1 MGFNWGG
8 AGSGAVSGAT
18 AGSAFGP
25 WGTAIGGAAG
35 GLMGGLS
42 GGGKSSGMTQEG
54 LDRAMQP
61 LNQIPGTMKPYYD
74 PYINA
79 GTSAIPGYQDMMKQ
93 LMQNPNEFL
102 SKMGQSYQA
111 SPGYQWNVGQQ
122 EKAISNANAAG
133 GLAGSPQHERQNAEM
148 VQGLAGKD
156 YNDYM
161 NRIMQAF
168 GFGAAGTE
176 GLIKQGGA
184 MSSDL
189 ATNLANALIQKSN
202 LQYAGEANINQGG
215 GGMFG

>member
-8 AGSGAVSGAT
+8 AGSGAASGAT

-25 WGTAIGGAAG
+25 WGTAIGAGVG
-35 GLMGGLS
+35 GLMGGFS
-42 GGGKSSGMTQEG
+42 GGKSSGMTQEG

-61 LNQIPGTMKPYYD
+61 INQIPGTMKPYYD

-79 GTSAIPGYQDMMKQ
+79 GTNAIPGYQDMMKK
-93 LMQNPNEFL
+93 LMENPNEFL
-102 SKMGQSYQA
+102 AQMGQSYQP
-111 SPGYQWNVGQQ
+111 SPGYEWNKGQA
-122 EKAISNANAAG
+122 EKGISNANAAG
-133 GLAGSPQHERQNAEM
+133 GLAGSPQHERMNAEM
-148 VQGLAGKD
+148 VSGLASKD

-184 MSSDL
+184 MSQDL

-202 LQYAGEANINQGG
+202 LQYGGEINMNQGG
-215 GGMFG
+215 GGLFG

>member
-25 WGTAIGGAAG
+25 WGAAIGGAAG

-42 GGGKSSGMTQEG
+42 GGGDAEANKK
-54 LDRAMQP
+54 AMEAAMGYM
-61 LNQIPGTMKPYYD
+61 NQIPGTMKPYYD

-93 LMQNPNEFL
+93 LMQNPNDFL
-102 SKMGQSYQA
+102 AKMGQSYQA
-111 SPGYQWNVGQQ
+111 SPGYEWNKSQA
-122 EKAISNANAAG
+122 EKGISNANAAG
-133 GLAGSPQHERQNAEM
+133 GLAGSPQHERMNAEM
-148 VQGLAGKD
+148 VSGLASKD

-189 ATNLANALIQKSN
+189 ATNLAQSLMNQAN
-202 LQYAGEANINQGG
+202 LAYKGGINQNQGG
-215 GGMFG
+215 GLFG